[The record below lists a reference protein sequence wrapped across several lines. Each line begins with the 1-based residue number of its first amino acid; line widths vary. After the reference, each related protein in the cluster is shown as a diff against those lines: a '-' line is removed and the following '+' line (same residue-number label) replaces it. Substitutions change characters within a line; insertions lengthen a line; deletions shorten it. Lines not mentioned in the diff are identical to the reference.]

1 MGKRYLIDTNILIE
15 YSSNYLPNKAQ
26 YFVSEIIDEDFN
38 ISVINKIEIL
48 GHNSAGKQ
56 IENFI
61 NLSKILPL
69 TDDVIDMTIEL
80 RKSNKSKL
88 PDAVIAATAIVN
100 DFILLTRNIKDFEK
114 ISQLRV
120 INPHNI

>member
-1 MGKRYLIDTNILIE
+1 MGKRYLINTNILIE

-48 GHNSAGKQ
+48 GHNSVGKQ

-61 NLSKILPL
+61 SLSTILPL

-100 DFILLTRNIKDFEK
+100 DFILLTRNIKDFEN
-114 ISQLRV
+114 ISELKV

>member
-15 YSSNYLPNKAQ
+15 YSSNNLPNKAQ
-26 YFVSEIIDEDFN
+26 KFVSEIIDEDFN

-48 GHNSAGKQ
+48 SHNSAGKQ
-56 IENFI
+56 IEDFI
-61 NLSKILPL
+61 DLSKIIPL
-69 TDDVIDMTIEL
+69 TDNVINMTIEL

-114 ISQLRV
+114 ISELNV

>member
-26 YFVSEIIDEDFN
+26 NFVSEIIDEDFN

-48 GHNSAGKQ
+48 GHNSVGKQ
-56 IENFI
+56 IEDFI

-69 TDDVIDMTIEL
+69 NDDIINITIDL
-80 RKSNKSKL
+80 RKSKKSKL
-88 PDAVIAATAIVN
+88 PDATIDATAIVN
-100 DFILLTRNIKDFEK
+100 DFILLTRNVKDFQQ
-114 ISQLRV
+114 ISELRV

>member
-15 YSSNYLPNKAQ
+15 YSSNNLPNKAQ
-26 YFVSEIIDEDFN
+26 NFVSEIIDEDFN

-48 GHNSAGKQ
+48 SHSSAGKQ
-56 IENFI
+56 IEDFI
-61 NLSKILPL
+61 DLSKIIPL
-69 TDDVIDMTIEL
+69 TDNVINMTIEL

-114 ISQLRV
+114 ISELKV